1 MKFYYQ
7 DQDRMMRFM
16 KPVSIWDAQGNVMY
30 TMRTHKGLG
39 LGYQLDLF
47 DAYGDQI
54 AEIRQ
59 KIGLL
64 RSNITVQTDGQEWTF
79 HIRHTLKNG
88 AICEIGGIGWTL
100 DGFVMRREYGLYEGQ
115 KLIAV
120 VHAAA
125 SDFGYQ
131 KDYRSLLDH
140 HMRASA
146 KTFDPAA
153 CCEVEIAEDM
163 AVEEV
168 LAAVMG
174 IEAAIIAANDNN
186 NST

>member
-1 MKFYYQ
+1 MKFYDQ

-39 LGYQLDLF
+39 LGYQ
-47 DAYGDQI
+47 
-54 AEIRQ
+54 
-59 KIGLL
+59 
-64 RSNITVQTDGQEWTF
+64 
-79 HIRHTLKNG
+79 
-88 AICEIGGIGWTL
+88 
-100 DGFVMRREYGLYEGQ
+100 
-115 KLIAV
+115 
-120 VHAAA
+120 
-125 SDFGYQ
+125 

-163 AVEEV
+163 AAEEV